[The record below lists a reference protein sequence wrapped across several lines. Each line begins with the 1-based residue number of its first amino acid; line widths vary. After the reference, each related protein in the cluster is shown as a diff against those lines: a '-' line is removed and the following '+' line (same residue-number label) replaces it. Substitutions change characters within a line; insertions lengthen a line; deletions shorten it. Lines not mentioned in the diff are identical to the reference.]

1 MQPVVKEEIVQPKIE
16 KEDEKDEAVI
26 QHLLEDIKGS
36 FESQFEMD
44 LQNFGSHETQTFS
57 NHEFSMSNTFNLSS
71 LDDLSKDSFVG
82 PPALSTG
89 VTSGS
94 SDAMFGGAGPSL
106 ELPGLVDSWEEKERE
121 ENSGQGIPY
130 GQVQN
135 NLIRQ
140 NLTFVGR
147 AQGQGELSQDLAYS
161 RVGHDDDYRGQHEIF
176 SREPEDLTF
185 SNRRPEDLTFSHRP
199 PEDLSFG
206 QGEPEDL
213 TFTARPPDDLTFGNT
228 EPEDLTFGSN
238 RSNQQ
243 NLASGQTNS
252 RFGTTSAF
260 LSAGTISQEQ
270 FLNMFDQD

>member
-1 MQPVVKEEIVQPKIE
+1 MGSEDPPV
-16 KEDEKDEAVI
+16 
-26 QHLLEDIKGS
+26 
-36 FESQFEMD
+36 
-44 LQNFGSHETQTFS
+44 
-57 NHEFSMSNTFNLSS
+57 
-71 LDDLSKDSFVG
+71 
-82 PPALSTG
+82 LSTG

-185 SNRRPEDLTFSHRP
+185 
-199 PEDLSFG
+199 
-206 QGEPEDL
+206 
-213 TFTARPPDDLTFGNT
+213 TARPPDDLTFGNT

-238 RSNQQ
+238 RSN
-243 NLASGQTNS
+243 
-252 RFGTTSAF
+252 
-260 LSAGTISQEQ
+260 
-270 FLNMFDQD
+270 